1 MNVNDERQREILDSA
16 DYSHLIEQEFPAW
29 AAHAIGCM
37 IRTCYTIAISK
48 GFWHE
53 GDKRNKAEQIALM
66 HSELSEMLEGV
77 RKPGPDSHCPEFT
90 SEEIELADLLIRA
103 FDYAGGH
110 KLRLGSALMAKL
122 RFNVFRPYMHGKK
135 F

>member
-1 MNVNDERQREILDSA
+1 MLTEKPLHQEQPRSWHDRQIITGLLVAAER
-16 DYSHLIEQEFPAW
+16 
-29 AAHAIGCM
+29 AH
-37 IRTCYTIAISK
+37 RISKDK

-53 GDKRNKAEQIALM
+53 GVNRNKAELIALM

-103 FDYAGGH
+103 LDYAGGFG
-110 KLRLGSALMAKL
+110 LRLSEALIVKMA
-122 RFNVFRPYMHGKK
+122 FNATRPHMHGKR